1 MKTADEIK
9 EAMLHCSPVSCRSTG
24 CPYKADTPKYEG
36 DMPVCRMKL
45 WHDMRHLIQQLEAD
59 KQQLEGLL
67 AHMNQLRDAAAGRA
81 LKMEERVHQLEA
93 ERDAAVGD
101 LKGYILKPRK
111 VCSLCKNRNK
121 PICNMCEGCDVFEWR
136 GVQKEDSDA

>member
-45 WHDMRHLIQQLEAD
+45 WHDMRHLIQQLEA
-59 KQQLEGLL
+59 
-67 AHMNQLRDAAAGRA
+67 
-81 LKMEERVHQLEA
+81 
-93 ERDAAVGD
+93 ERDAAVNF
-101 LKGYILKPRK
+101 LR
-111 VCSLCKNRNK
+111 S
-121 PICNMCEGCDVFEWR
+121 MGCDTCMYDDYDGSEPPCINCTAERDYWMWR
-136 GVQKEDSDA
+136 GVQKEE